1 MRDRDLREWRTLVRE
16 RADREWR
23 ELSPDVVDELA
34 CHLADLHAAA
44 LNGGAS
50 QAEARRRALDT
61 LNVASFLEV
70 SKRPRA
76 RKAPTGYLQDIRL
89 AGRQLR
95 ASPLVSA
102 VAILSLALGIGANT
116 AIFSIVN
123 SLLLRPLPVDQP
135 QQLVTLTDGS
145 WTNPIW
151 EQIRERPELFDGAFA
166 WSETRFNLAS
176 GGEAEFVDGMWASG
190 SLFETLGVRPTLG
203 RTFVLADDRRG
214 GGPDGAIAV
223 ISYDFWQRRFGGAAD
238 VVGRTLN
245 VERVPFTVVGVTPPD
260 FFGPEVGRTFDIAIP
275 LGDEPIIRGR
285 ESWLD
290 ERSSWWLS
298 IMARLKRDQSL
309 DATNAALR
317 AAQPAIRDATAPGWN
332 NYIPEPFTL
341 APAAT
346 GESQLRR
353 RYERPLIVVLTIV
366 ALVLVIA
373 CANIANLLLA
383 RATARQHE
391 FSVRR
396 ALGASRW
403 RLARQLVAESAVLSA
418 AGAMAG
424 IVVARW
430 GSQFL
435 VQQISTR
442 TDRVF
447 LDLSLDTRVLAFTIG
462 VTIATTLLFGVAPAL
477 RVAAS
482 EPMEAIKKHGRS
494 LAARRA
500 GLSGSLVV
508 AQVALSLV
516 LVVAATLFVRTF
528 TSLAN
533 LDLGFNRDGV
543 LVVNVNAERTE
554 RPRSAAV
561 SNGVE
566 RLDRLPDFERVLER
580 VQALPGVVEAG
591 LSTITP
597 VSGQGWNVSVD
608 VSNAPPLEGRQA
620 LTFRNA
626 ITPRW
631 FAALGM
637 RLVAG
642 RTFTEAD
649 RKSAPPVVIVNQAF
663 VRRFLNGQDP
673 IGHTVQRRVMFN
685 RNRPDAPRPPPQAI
699 VGVMADAVYSNLRE
713 PIPPTMF
720 EPLEQRE
727 ESLGAQMALIVRTAG
742 SPMAEARSI
751 ASAIRDVDS
760 DLAITFRPLADFVN
774 ASVVRE
780 RIVAMLA
787 GFFGVLALLLAG
799 LGLFGLT
806 SYTVERR
813 RPEIGI
819 RMALGAAPSG
829 VIGLVVSGTTGL
841 VAIGILV
848 GGTLSLWAS
857 RFVAALLYQ
866 VEARDPATLVS
877 AAATLAVIGAI
888 AAAVPA
894 YRASRIDPSTALRES
909 QA

>member
-1 MRDRDLREWRTLVRE
+1 MRDRDVHEWRTLIRE

-34 CHLADLHAAA
+34 CHLAEFHAAA
-44 LNGGAS
+44 LTSGAS
-50 QAEARRRALDT
+50 RAEAQRRVLDV
-61 LNVASFLEV
+61 LNAASFLEV

-76 RKAPTGYLQDIRL
+76 RHTPTGYVQDLRL
-89 AGRQLR
+89 AVRQLR

-123 SLLLRPLPVDQP
+123 SLLLRPLPVRQP
-135 QQLVTLTDGS
+135 QQLVSLTQGS

-151 EQIRERPELFDGAFA
+151 EQIRDRPELFDGAFA
-166 WSETRFNLAS
+166 WSATRFNLAS
-176 GGEAEFVDGMWASG
+176 GGETEFVDGLWASG
-190 SLFETLGVRPTLG
+190 GMFETLGVNPILG
-203 RTFVLADDRRG
+203 RTFTASDDRRG
-214 GGPDGAIAV
+214 GGPDGPVAV
-223 ISYDFWQRRFGGAAD
+223 ISYEFWQRRFGGAAD
-238 VVGRTLN
+238 VVGRTLRI
-245 VERVPFTVVGVTPPD
+245 ERTPFTVVGVTPPD
-260 FFGPEVGRTFDIAIP
+260 FFGPEVGRTFDVAIP
-275 LGDEPIIRGR
+275 LADEPLVR

-290 ERSSWWLS
+290 QRSSWWLS
-298 IMARLKRDQSL
+298 IMARLRPDQSI
-309 DATNAALR
+309 DAANAALR
-317 AAQPAIRDATAPGWN
+317 AAQPAIRVATAPGWN
-332 NYIPEPFTL
+332 GYITEPFTL

-346 GESQLRR
+346 GESDLRR

-383 RATARQHE
+383 RATARHHE

-418 AGAMAG
+418 AGAVAG
-424 IVVARW
+424 VAVARW
-430 GSQFL
+430 GSLFL

-442 TDRVF
+442 NDRVF
-447 LDLSLDTRVLAFTIG
+447 LDLSLDIRVLAFTIG
-462 VTIATTLLFGVAPAL
+462 VTIATTLLFGVVPAL

-482 EPMEAIKKHGRS
+482 EPMEAIKEHGRS
-494 LAARRA
+494 HATRRA

-533 LDLGFNRDGV
+533 LDVGFERDRA
-543 LVVNVNAERTE
+543 LVVSINAERAQID
-554 RPRSAAV
+554 RA
-561 SNGVE
+561 
-566 RLDRLPDFERVLER
+566 DRLSVFERVLER
-580 VQALPGVVEAG
+580 ARALPGVAEAG
-591 LSTITP
+591 LARITP
-597 VSGQGWNVSVD
+597 VSGQGWNASVD
-608 VSNAPPLEGRQA
+608 VSNTPRLEGRQA
-620 LTFRNA
+620 QTFRNA

-637 RLVAG
+637 HLVAG
-642 RTFTEAD
+642 RAFTDAD
-649 RKSAPPVVIVNQAF
+649 KQGAPPVVIVNEAF

-673 IGHTVQRRVMFN
+673 IGHTVQRRVIFD
-685 RNRPDAPRPPPQAI
+685 RNQANAPPPLSQEI
-699 VGVMADAVYSNLRE
+699 VGVIADAVYSNPRQSV
-713 PIPPTMF
+713 PPTMF
-720 EPLEQRE
+720 EPLEQSE
-727 ESLGAQMALIVRTAG
+727 ASSTAQIGLFLRTVV
-742 SPMAEARSI
+742 SPMMDVRGVAA
-751 ASAIRDVDS
+751 AIRGVDAN
-760 DLAITFRPLADFVN
+760 LAVTFRPLADYVN
-774 ASVVRE
+774 ASLVQE

-787 GFFGVLALLLAG
+787 GFFGGLALLLAG

-829 VIGLVVSGTTGL
+829 VIGLVVSGTAGL

-848 GGTLSLWAS
+848 GGALSLWAS
-857 RFVAALLYQ
+857 RFVGTLLYQ
-866 VEARDPATLVS
+866 IEPRDPVTLIS
-877 AAATLAVIGAI
+877 AGAMLAAIAAI
-888 AAAVPA
+888 AAALPA
-894 YRASRIDPSTALRES
+894 YRASRIDPATVLRES

>member
-1 MRDRDLREWRTLVRE
+1 MRDRDLREWRKLVRE

-23 ELSPDVVDELA
+23 ELSLDVVDELA

-44 LNGGAS
+44 LARGAS
-50 QAEARRRALDT
+50 QAEARRRVLDT
-61 LNVASFLEV
+61 LNAASFLEL
-70 SKRPRA
+70 SKQPRA
-76 RKAPTGYLQDIRL
+76 RNAPTGYFQDIRL

-95 ASPLVSA
+95 TSPLVSA
-102 VAILSLALGIGANT
+102 IAILSLALGIGANT

-123 SLLLRPLPVDQP
+123 SLLLRPLPVQQP
-135 QQLVTLTDGS
+135 QQLVTLTKGS

-151 EQIRERPELFDGAFA
+151 EQIRDRPELFDGAFA
-166 WSETRFNLAS
+166 WSETRFNLAP
-176 GGEAEFVDGMWASG
+176 GGEAEFVDGIWASG
-190 SLFETLGVRPTLG
+190 SLFETLGVRAVLG
-203 RTFVLADDRRG
+203 RTFTVGDDRRG
-214 GGPDGAIAV
+214 GGPDGPVAV
-223 ISYDFWQRRFGGAAD
+223 IGYDFWQRRFGGAAD
-238 VVGRTLN
+238 VIGRVLN
-245 VERVPFTVVGVTPPD
+245 IERVPFTVIGVTPPD
-260 FFGPEVGRTFDIAIP
+260 FFGPMVGRTFDVAIP
-275 LGDEPIIRGR
+275 IGNEPLLRGQG
-285 ESWLD
+285 SWLD

-298 IMARLKRDQSL
+298 IMARLRPDQSV
-309 DATNAALR
+309 DAANAALR

-332 NYIPEPFTL
+332 NYITEPFTL

-366 ALVLVIA
+366 VLVLIIA

-383 RATARQHE
+383 RATARHHE

-403 RLARQLVAESAVLSA
+403 RLARQLVVESAVLSA
-418 AGAMAG
+418 AGAVGG
-424 IVVARW
+424 IAVARW

-442 TDRVF
+442 TDRVY

-462 VTIATTLLFGVAPAL
+462 VTIATTLLFGVVPAL

-482 EPMEAIKKHGRS
+482 EPMDAIKEHGRS
-494 LAARRA
+494 RAARRT

-516 LVVAATLFVRTF
+516 LVVAAMLFVRTF

-533 LDLGFNRDGV
+533 LDLGFDRDRV
-543 LVVNVNAERTE
+543 LVVKVNAERTE
-554 RPRSAAV
+554 RPQSAAV
-561 SNGVE
+561 STGIE
-566 RLDRLPDFERVLER
+566 RVDRLPVFERVLER
-580 VQALPGVVEAG
+580 VQTLPGVVEAG
-591 LSTITP
+591 FSTITP
-597 VSGQGWNVSVD
+597 VSGQGWNTQVD
-608 VSNAPPLEGRQA
+608 VSNTARLEGRQA
-620 LTFRNA
+620 NVFRNA

-642 RTFTEAD
+642 RAFTDAD
-649 RKSAPPVVIVNQAF
+649 RKGAPPVVIVNQAF
-663 VRRFLNGQDP
+663 VQRFLSGQDP
-673 IGHTVQRRVMFN
+673 IGRTVQRRVIFN
-685 RNRPDAPRPPPQAI
+685 RNQPDAVPPPSREI
-699 VGVMADAVYSNLRE
+699 VGVMADAVYSNVRE

-720 EPLEQRE
+720 EPLAQRE
-727 ESLGAQMALIVRTAG
+727 EILGAEMALIIRTAG
-742 SPMAEARSI
+742 PPMTDVRSI
-751 ASAIRDVDS
+751 VSTIRGVDA

-774 ASVVRE
+774 ASVVQE

-787 GFFGVLALLLAG
+787 GFFGGLALLLAG

-806 SYTVERR
+806 AYTVEQR

-841 VAIGILV
+841 VALGIIV
-848 GGTLSLWAS
+848 GATLSLWAS
-857 RFVAALLYQ
+857 RFVGALLYQ
-866 VEARDPATLVS
+866 VEARDPVTLVT
-877 AAATLAVIGAI
+877 AAATLAAIGAI
-888 AAAVPA
+888 AAALPA
-894 YRASRIDPSTALRES
+894 YRASRIDPSAVLRES
-909 QA
+909 SA